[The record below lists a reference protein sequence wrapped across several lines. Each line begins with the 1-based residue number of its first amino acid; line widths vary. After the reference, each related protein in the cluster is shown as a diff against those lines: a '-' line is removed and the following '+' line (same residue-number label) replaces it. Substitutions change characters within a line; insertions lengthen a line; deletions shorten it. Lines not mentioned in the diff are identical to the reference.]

1 MLFWEVV
8 ASSRPK
14 IKVSTKQ
21 RRSVASQS
29 KRLPFDKRCTAI
41 TKSGRRCRGRIYG
54 DGMLCIFHDPAFA
67 AKRRQRLVA
76 SAGRRRRRLT
86 HIPDGYLRKLTN
98 RRTVG
103 QAMDRL
109 YREVRLGIITPEM
122 GRVLFNVLNRM
133 LDSGLADDGNIPR
146 HVHRTKAW
154 RTRPKLIHL
163 LTRVERVAWRKAMDN
178 ATTTRPQDP
187 PGMAA
192 AEQVQSTPQ
201 PQMDSPPPPLRLQPA
216 S

>member
-8 ASSRPK
+8 ASPRTK
-14 IKVSTKQ
+14 IKISTK
-21 RRSVASQS
+21 RESTVALRP
-29 KRLPFDKRCTAI
+29 KRLPFDTRCTAI

-54 DGMLCIFHDPAFA
+54 EGMLCIFHDPAFV
-67 AKRRQRLVA
+67 AKRRQRLA
-76 SAGRRRRRLT
+76 SGGRRRRRLA
-86 HIPDGYLRKLTN
+86 HLPDGYLRKLTN

-133 LDSGLADDGNIPR
+133 LDSGLADDGKIPR

-163 LTRVERVAWRKAMDN
+163 LTRAERAEWRNAVDN
-178 ATTTRPQDP
+178 ATATKQEGRPATAAPEPVEPTT
-187 PGMAA
+187 
-192 AEQVQSTPQ
+192 Q
-201 PQMDSPPPPLRLQPA
+201 PHVDPPPPLRLQPA